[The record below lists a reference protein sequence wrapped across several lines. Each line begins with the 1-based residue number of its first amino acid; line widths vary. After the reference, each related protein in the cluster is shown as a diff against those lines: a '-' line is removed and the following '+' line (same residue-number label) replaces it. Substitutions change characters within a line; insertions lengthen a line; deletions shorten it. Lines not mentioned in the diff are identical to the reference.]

1 MTRNTF
7 PAAVVI
13 ALCLMA
19 GFACSTAKP
28 SRWGAGREPT
38 KQTRRCWRCGCR
50 ISPNGDIFV
59 CAPDLVNPQSLPAG
73 DRAALHGR
81 IADELQAAWSQTQP
95 RRFDFDGHAFRR
107 PGGVAPQMEWDAGT
121 RTMTVIVYPGM
132 HPTIRIPMHAVTDF
146 SDNPFGT

>member
-1 MTRNTF
+1 VTRNTI

-19 GFACSTAKP
+19 GFACSNGKTLP
-28 SRWGAGREPT
+28 VGRWEGTYETDEAVLAVRL
-38 KQTRRCWRCGCR
+38 Q